1 MRREATQ
8 GASARR
14 SPRHGPASQPGAPV
28 PARPT
33 PHPPVEPGPGV
44 AEEEGAP
51 TIFLN
56 PQKPF

>member
-1 MRREATQ
+1 MHREATQ
-8 GASARR
+8 GATARR
-14 SPRHGPASQPGAPV
+14 SPRHGPARPAGASV
-28 PARPT
+28 LARPT

-44 AEEEGAP
+44 GEEEGAP